1 MDATTL
7 RWILA
12 IIGVLVIGG
21 IYGYSLWQDRRRRN
35 AAIRSLTREEL
46 EAGFIEDEALR
57 EELSSLSER
66 IGEEESAP
74 DVGQIRINP
83 GLDAV
88 GDAPVEMPPV
98 TTADE
103 AASAGKEAEVAA
115 TEAAAGEEAAR
126 LALSEHCIAHI
137 LRQRED
143 RPLSG
148 DAILLAGER
157 CGLKLDADH
166 FLAPKEA
173 AAKPPFRCANL
184 SESGSFASIHEAAF
198 KAQGLL
204 CWFDS
209 REQAEPLRSYEQMLK
224 TIDEL
229 VRELDLKVYNQDLEL
244 LTLQHVTD
252 IRHRLQQ
259 PQPADPND

>member
-12 IIGVLVIGG
+12 ITGVVVIAG
-21 IYGYSLWQDRRRRN
+21 IYGYSLWQDRRRRQ
-35 AAIRSLTREEL
+35 APPRSLSREEL

-57 EELSSLSER
+57 DELSSLSQR
-66 IGEEESAP
+66 IDEELPP
-74 DVGQIRINP
+74 DVADIRINP
-83 GLDAV
+83 GLEA
-88 GDAPVEMPPV
+88 AEEPMPPAEPEP
-98 TTADE
+98 TA
-103 AASAGKEAEVAA
+103 AA
-115 TEAAAGEEAAR
+115 TEPPAEGR
-126 LALSEHCIAHI
+126 LSLSEHCIAHI

-157 CGLKLDADH
+157 CGLTLDKDH
-166 FLAPKEA
+166 FLSPRDAGDT
-173 AAKPPFRCANL
+173 PPFRCANL

-209 REQAEPLRSYEQMLK
+209 REPGDPLRRYEQMLK

-244 LTLQHVTD
+244 LTLQHVTEL
-252 IRHRLQQ
+252 RHRLA
-259 PQPADPND
+259 PDTESDESRND

>member
-12 IIGVLVIGG
+12 ITGVVVIAG
-21 IYGYSLWQDRRRRN
+21 IYGYSLWQDRRRRQ
-35 AAIRSLTREEL
+35 APPRSLSREEL

-57 EELSSLSER
+57 EELSSLSQR
-66 IGEEESAP
+66 IDEELPP
-74 DVGQIRINP
+74 DVADIRINP
-83 GLDAV
+83 GL
-88 GDAPVEMPPV
+88 
-98 TTADE
+98 E
-103 AASAGKEAEVAA
+103 AAEVPEPPTEPESAVAAPEQPAEAED
-115 TEAAAGEEAAR
+115 R
-126 LALSEHCIAHI
+126 LSLSEHCIAHI

-157 CGLKLDADH
+157 CGLTLDKDH
-166 FLAPKEA
+166 FLSLRDAGDP
-173 AAKPPFRCANL
+173 PPFRCANL

-209 REQAEPLRSYEQMLK
+209 RDAGDPLRRYEQMLK

-244 LTLQHVTD
+244 LTLQHVTEL
-252 IRHRLQQ
+252 RHRLA
-259 PQPADPND
+259 PDTESDEDRND